1 MTRSSGDPEPASPVG
16 ASPAA
21 ATATASDG
29 VSPEATALAA
39 VDEAARAIAGVRDV
53 EAVLQ
58 LIVDRVRDL
67 VKASYAALG
76 IAGHDGRMERF
87 ITSGIDKAQ
96 RRAIG
101 PLPEG
106 RGLLGLI
113 IREGHAYRIAEIA
126 AHPDSSG
133 FPPNHPPMTSF
144 LGVPI
149 TAGGASV
156 GNFYL
161 TDKIG
166 ATEFSPAD
174 QRLVELFSRHAGIAI
189 DNARLHAQV
198 RRLAVAEERDRIGR
212 DLHDGIIQSLYAVGL
227 SLELVPD
234 LMSEAP
240 DDASG
245 RIDAAIES
253 INLSIRDIRNF
264 IYGLRPEAVDGSQ
277 VVAGLAALAEEL
289 GHGGLTDVI
298 VDLDPA
304 ADPGLT
310 PEAGAELL
318 NLVREALSNTV
329 RHARA
334 RRIGIELRQT
344 ADGPILEV
352 FDDGVGFDPTLA
364 PRSGHHG
371 LANMRARA
379 AAIGGRIEIRSSP
392 GDGSRIIVSL
402 PRIKGA
408 RS

>member
-1 MTRSSGDPEPASPVG
+1 MSRPSGQLEPS
-16 ASPAA
+16 
-21 ATATASDG
+21 ATAVVPAD
-29 VSPEATALAA
+29 VSTEATALAA
-39 VDEAARAIAGVRDV
+39 VDEAARAIAGVRGI
-53 EAVLQ
+53 EEVLQ

-67 VKASYAALG
+67 VEASYAALG
-76 IAGHDGRMERF
+76 IAGPDGRMERF
-87 ITSGIDKAQ
+87 ITSGIDAEQ

-101 PLPEG
+101 PLPVG

-113 IREGHAYRIAEIA
+113 IREGRAYRIPEIA

-149 TAGGASV
+149 LSQGASV

-166 ATEFSPAD
+166 ASEFSASD
-174 QRLVELFSRHAGIAI
+174 QRLVELFARHAGIAI
-189 DNARLHAQV
+189 DNARLHVKVQ
-198 RRLAVAEERDRIGR
+198 RLAVAEERDRIGR

-227 SLELVPD
+227 SLEDVPE
-234 LMSEAP
+234 LMAEAP
-240 DDASG
+240 DEASD

-264 IYGLRPEAVDGSQ
+264 IYGLRPEALDGSQ
-277 VVAGLAALAEEL
+277 VVAGLAAMAAEL
-289 GHGGLTDVI
+289 GHGGLTDVL

-304 ADPGLT
+304 ADPGLS

-318 NLVREALSNTV
+318 HLVREALSNAV

-334 RRIGIELRQT
+334 RRIGIDLRAT
-344 ADGPILEV
+344 ADGSILEIS
-352 FDDGVGFDPTLA
+352 DDGIGFDPTGTPA
-364 PRSGHHG
+364 AGHHG

-379 AAIGGRIEIRSSP
+379 AALGGRIVITSSA
-392 GDGSRIIVSL
+392 GAGSRVTISL
-402 PRIKGA
+402 PRTTGA